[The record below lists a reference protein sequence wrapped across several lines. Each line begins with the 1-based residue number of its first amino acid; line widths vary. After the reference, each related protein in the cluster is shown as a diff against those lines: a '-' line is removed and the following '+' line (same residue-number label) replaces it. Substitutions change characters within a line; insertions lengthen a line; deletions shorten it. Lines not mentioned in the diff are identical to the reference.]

1 MKPAALLTALLL
13 MSSNAVTGPAVV
25 STNASTLVGQAG
37 TASQGK
43 NLRGL
48 KGVRL
53 VVMFARADA
62 IDETERATILKLV
75 EADATA
81 KLEAAGIQLFRFP
94 QELEE
99 AGSPQLIVYL
109 TCDKPNGFVYP
120 LVTSVT
126 LLQRVH
132 LARDSSI
139 DADLVTW
146 ERRGIGGPTLTIEMM
161 RQQVSTAIDQFIRDY
176 AEANPR

>member
-1 MKPAALLTALLL
+1 MKAAALLIALL
-13 MSSNAVTGPAVV
+13 SVSAHATTGQGVA
-25 STNASTLVGQAG
+25 SRNASPLVGQSD
-37 TASQGK
+37 TASQGN

-62 IDETERATILKLV
+62 IDETERAAILNLV

-81 KLEAAGIQLFRFP
+81 NLQTAGIRLFRFP

-99 AGSPQLIVYL
+99 AGSPQLIVYI

-120 LVTSVT
+120 LVTHVK
-126 LLQRVH
+126 LLQRAH

-139 DADLVTW
+139 DADVVTW

-161 RQQVSTAIDQFIRDY
+161 RRQVSTAIGQFIRDY
-176 AEANPR
+176 AAANPR